1 MTDPVENFR
10 RILVPLDFRIV
21 HPGDETQPAI
31 LAFEVDGQ
39 AMAMAPGSERALE
52 FAAAL
57 SRKTGAELS
66 LLHVV
71 PPLADSPM
79 YHGPVPLPAAMMQE
93 VRDRAMDRAMQ
104 LMHFV
109 RDRVCADLAVD
120 AIVRPGVPREVVLEE
135 ANRQSVNLIVM
146 AASSRGRL
154 VRFVV
159 GSTTDQVI
167 RQASCP
173 VVVIPPE

>member
-1 MTDPVENFR
+1 MTDAVETFR
-10 RILVPLDFRIV
+10 RVLVPLDFRV
-21 HPGDETQPAI
+21 AEPADEGHPAV

-39 AMAMAPGSERALE
+39 AMAMAPGTERALE

-57 SRKTGAELS
+57 ARKTTAALS
-66 LLHVV
+66 LVHVV

-79 YHGPVPLPAAMMQE
+79 YHGPVPLPAGLIQE
-93 VRDRAMDRAMQ
+93 VRDRAMQRAMQ
-104 LMHFV
+104 LIHLI
-109 RDRVCADLAVD
+109 RDRLCPDLSVD
-120 AIVRPGVPREVVLEE
+120 AIVRPGLPREVLLEE
-135 ANRQSVNLIVM
+135 ARRQAADLIVM

-159 GSTTDQVI
+159 GSTTDHLI
-167 RQASCP
+167 REAPCP